1 MANCSPTD
9 KQLFTDIFQFLITNE
24 KANTVSVSSHVLS
37 KYNCDEDEDEESFNQ
52 VYSKIS
58 QLMKSQFRV
67 DMFSRVVE
75 TSMKRAITSTF
86 GDPCNITKEELVR
99 IIMKVFSKQNN
110 KDDVVTFI
118 NENINFQSE
127 VAEEDN
133 DEKDW
138 SEIEEMV
145 NKAIRKNSPTL
156 LNNITLKVLKEYMIE
171 KLQLPIS
178 LAKNYQK
185 SELFDILRGNYISDE
200 PSPPASPRMQQK
212 SVQQSRLPGNDVR
225 SYETCVQRGLYTKDQ
240 LAEYITKVLKK
251 RLPRSLSSMTKQGL
265 CNFIQDNIDKEDLG
279 KADEQEEEPIRRVS
293 PKRRSVT
300 PPRRVIVEEPSS
312 LDEIEDLDEEIED
325 LDEEEKVKSCGRY
338 NDYNNENEFFTC
350 EDNEFCDIDEEKCKD
365 NSAIKTDS
373 SVKRRVQ
380 NKTLKKRSLESSSGK
395 KGIFLGSKDKLD
407 ELKEKFSDVQ
417 KRGSR
422 SEQEKREKE
431 RQKELERKMREED
444 LRETEE
450 REREERRQEEERERK
465 EQKKREKEMEKQR
478 EKDRKQLEK
487 QRAEEEAREKKE
499 KEEREKELE
508 QKRIREEK
516 KKEKERQA
524 RELEQMQDAFERIRD
539 AITTGAL
546 LFETDFSD
554 AFEKIS
560 EISDFEDISESL
572 WQKILN
578 KKSYKKELSQELQA
592 SIESIE
598 EIRKE
603 QERAREKASA
613 EISKTVFKNLK
624 SLVKSREVNI
634 YTNSVKKLRKII
646 NEKLDLNLS
655 KDEFNKII
663 KPLKEELSELQ
674 DTVNEEIEAEQER
687 KEKQRKREKK
697 KEVEEEE
704 EPEVEVE
711 EEEEEK
717 EEPVKKGLSSLFSKS
732 KKIEQSGNIAAL
744 AEQLRKIAKDKEDS
758 EEEKRRQ
765 KEREEREER
774 EQKEREEREQKER
787 EEREEREREERKKKE
802 QVEKPIKKGLSS
814 LFSKSKKNDQS
825 GNIAALAEQLRK
837 IAQSEG
843 EEKKEEERE
852 KPVEEKREEKQ
863 PEKVTVKKPLRPSD
877 IQKKLLASGIKPL
890 PKPVESKKAESI
902 VEQPR
907 TLEEEEFE
915 IDLQSDF
922 QASINFEEVKN
933 KLKNI
938 ILDPSSTKILGG
950 KSFLNIPQKISYC
963 VGIVA

>member
-58 QLMKSQFRV
+58 QLMKSQFRA
-67 DMFSRVVE
+67 DIFSRVVE
-75 TSMKRAITSTF
+75 TSLKRAITSTF

-171 KLQLPIS
+171 KLKLPIS

-312 LDEIEDLDEEIED
+312 LEEIEDLDEEIED

-365 NSAIKTDS
+365 NSEIKTDS

-380 NKTLKKRSLESSSGK
+380 NKTLKKRSLESSTGK

-422 SEQEKREKE
+422 AEQ
-431 RQKELERKMREED
+431 
-444 LRETEE
+444 
-450 REREERRQEEERERK
+450 ERRQEEEREREL
-465 EQKKREKEMEKQR
+465 EQKKREKEMEKERELEQKKR
-478 EKDRKQLEK
+478 EKEM
-487 QRAEEEAREKKE
+487 E
-499 KEEREKELE
+499 KERELE
-508 QKRIREEK
+508 QKRVREEK
-516 KKEKERQA
+516 KKAKERQA
-524 RELEQMQDAFERIRD
+524 RELEQIQDAFERIKD
-539 AITTGAL
+539 AINAGAL

-572 WQKILN
+572 WKKIMD
-578 KKSYKKELSQELQA
+578 KKSYKKELLQEVQTSLKN
-592 SIESIE
+592 IE
-598 EIRKE
+598 KMKKD
-603 QERAREKASA
+603 AKKTSA

-634 YTNSVKKLRKII
+634 YTNAVKELRKII
-646 NEKLDLNLS
+646 NKKLDLNLS

-663 KPLKEELSELQ
+663 KPLKEELTELQ
-674 DTVNEEIEAEQER
+674 DIVNEEIEAEQEN
-687 KEKQRKREKK
+687 QRRREKK
-697 KEVEEEE
+697 KQKEVVEEKEEEKEEEEE
-704 EPEVEVE
+704 EP
-711 EEEEEK
+711 EEEEK

-732 KKIEQSGNIAAL
+732 KKIDQSGNIAAL
-744 AEQLRKIAKDKEDS
+744 AEQLRKIAKDKEETEEEDRKQKERER

-765 KEREEREER
+765 K
-774 EQKEREEREQKER
+774 
-787 EEREEREREERKKKE
+787 EREEREREERKKKE
-802 QVEKPIKKGLSS
+802 QDEKPVKKGLSS
-814 LFSKSKKNDQS
+814 LFSKGKKTDQS

-863 PEKVTVKKPLRPSD
+863 PEKATVKKPFRPSD
-877 IQKKLLASGIKPL
+877 IQKKLLAAGIKPL
-890 PKPVESKKAESI
+890 PKPVKSKKSESI